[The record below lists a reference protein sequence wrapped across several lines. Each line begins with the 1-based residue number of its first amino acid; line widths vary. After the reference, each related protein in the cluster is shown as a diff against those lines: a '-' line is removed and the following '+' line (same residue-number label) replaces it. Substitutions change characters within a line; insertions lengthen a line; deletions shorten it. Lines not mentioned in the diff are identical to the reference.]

1 MVQYTQL
8 IYAQPSLSGYGGGGT
23 EVIPESG
30 DHRSNVPGTPPSLHT
45 HTHAHANTHT
55 FIVAMGIWRMDKG
68 ICDVSHHPHLLGDVL
83 LTISQVCPSRD
94 KTSLAGL

>member
-30 DHRSNVPGTPPSLHT
+30 DHRSNVPGIPPYTHTHSQART
-45 HTHAHANTHT
+45 HTHARARANTH
-55 FIVAMGIWRMDKG
+55 IYCGNGKLENG
-68 ICDVSHHPHLLGDVL
+68 
-83 LTISQVCPSRD
+83 
-94 KTSLAGL
+94 

>member
-30 DHRSNVPGTPPSLHT
+30 DHRSNVPGIPPYT
-45 HTHAHANTHT
+45 HTHARARANTH
-55 FIVAMGIWRMDKG
+55 IYCGNGKLENG
-68 ICDVSHHPHLLGDVL
+68 
-83 LTISQVCPSRD
+83 
-94 KTSLAGL
+94 